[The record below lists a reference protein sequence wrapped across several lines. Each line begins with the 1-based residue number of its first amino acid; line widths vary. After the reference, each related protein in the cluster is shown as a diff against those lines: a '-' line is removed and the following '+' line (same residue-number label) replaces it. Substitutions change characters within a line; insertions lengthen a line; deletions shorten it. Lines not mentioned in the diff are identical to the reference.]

1 MLLSSEPLISTRGS
15 RGENATALTK
25 LACPISL
32 CLSTRARES
41 AVTVQTSTRFFPV
54 TVSSVADAAW
64 RTSDEKQTLLTHP
77 DAPCAVQQHEMVVS

>member
-1 MLLSSEPLISTRGS
+1 MHTDIEGNIYRV
-15 RGENATALTK
+15 
-25 LACPISL
+25 PIARL
-32 CLSTRARES
+32 GRARES